1 MRSKKKS
8 KKGQVTGQ
16 QMIAYMQ
23 AQEKMRSEPVPG
35 LNTPKIQLKLADIFS
50 PLRTN
55 ICQPNSMK
63 CDVKEIQYER
73 ADFHSSELVE
83 NRQRADFND
92 LNLGEIGVQSR
103 GHKKSDILRSC
114 GVKSEVGSKDELSL
128 TFEIVTTTEIPYSEQ
143 DPGQGG
149 LCQNQP

>member
-1 MRSKKKS
+1 
-8 KKGQVTGQ
+8 
-16 QMIAYMQ
+16 MQ
-23 AQEKMRSEPVPG
+23 AQEKVRSEPVPG

-73 ADFHSSELVE
+73 ADFHSSELVK
-83 NRQRADFND
+83 NTQRVDFTD
-92 LNLGEIGVQSR
+92 QNLGEIGVQSR

-114 GVKSEVGSKDELSL
+114 GVKSEVGSKDELSSGNKRTGDQRQSISL
-128 TFEIVTTTEIPYSEQ
+128 TFEIVTADKIPYSEQ